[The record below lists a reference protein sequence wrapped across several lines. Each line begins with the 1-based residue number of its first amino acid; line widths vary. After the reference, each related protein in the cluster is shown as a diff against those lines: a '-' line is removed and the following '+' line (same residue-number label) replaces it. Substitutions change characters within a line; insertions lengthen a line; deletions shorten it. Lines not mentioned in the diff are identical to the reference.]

1 MLYVLCVIN
10 LCYETCCTEANR
22 YTQTDKPDIV
32 SSHTTHGVD
41 MSKVLKALA
50 AEMVAN
56 HWDYS
61 PVADKLLP
69 AGQSMVCYGKQGIW
83 VVDASETCNLDAMPK
98 LYRVDVDMPDVDSD
112 SAKPVTRSAKPVTRK
127 ASRLII
133 ALIAVTLASPAFA
146 WKHSGGPT
154 SWGTHTR
161 SK

>member
-1 MLYVLCVIN
+1 
-10 LCYETCCTEANR
+10 
-22 YTQTDKPDIV
+22 
-32 SSHTTHGVD
+32 

-50 AEMVAN
+50 VEMLAN
-56 HWDYS
+56 QWDYS

-69 AGQSMVCYGKQGIW
+69 AGQMMVCYGKQGIW

-98 LYRVDVDMPDVDSD
+98 LYRVDVDAPDVTT
-112 SAKPVTRSAKPVTRK
+112 AKPVTRIAKQIV
-127 ASRLII
+127 
-133 ALIAVTLASPAFA
+133 IAVLTLTLASHAFA